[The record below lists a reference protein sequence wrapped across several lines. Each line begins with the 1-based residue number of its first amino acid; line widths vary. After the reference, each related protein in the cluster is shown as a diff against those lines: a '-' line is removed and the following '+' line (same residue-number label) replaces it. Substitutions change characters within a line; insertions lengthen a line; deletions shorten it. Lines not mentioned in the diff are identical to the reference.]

1 MGESWAGRVSPG
13 GCDDA
18 RVTAT
23 PAELNRATLA
33 RQLLLA
39 REPLPVTDAVGRL
52 LALQAQHPAS
62 PYLALWNRV
71 SGFDPAAL
79 DAAFRDGS
87 VVKATLLRM
96 TLHAARAE
104 DYPFLRSAV
113 QPVLRGARYDR
124 RFRET
129 GMAPAEAEAL
139 VPGLLAFASVP
150 RTTAEVDGW
159 LAGNAPTAARAALW
173 RTLRAVATLVHEPA
187 VDAAWSFGPRPVYRA
202 AAAPPALDEN
212 AAGAALPRLV
222 HRYLAGYGPASV
234 ADIAQFSLIP
244 RGRVREALAALGEEV
259 VESGGEHRPALYDV
273 PGAPRPPGDAPAPA
287 RLLGMWDNVLL
298 AHADRSRLLPPEY
311 RTAVTRANGDLLP
324 TLLVDGRVA
333 GVWRA
338 TGGGVEGYAFRSLPP
353 ATWRELSAEAERLAA
368 MLAGRDAEVYRRHHH
383 WWEKLGAAVAECRML
398 SGPIAG

>member
-1 MGESWAGRVSPG
+1 M
-13 GCDDA
+13 
-18 RVTAT
+18 TAT
-23 PAELNRATLA
+23 AAELNRATLA

-39 REPLPVTDAVGRL
+39 REALPVSDAVGRL
-52 LALQAQHPAS
+52 VALQAQHPAS

-71 SGFDPAAL
+71 AGFDPAAL
-79 DAAFRDGS
+79 DTAFADGA
-87 VVKATLLRM
+87 VVKATLLRI

-139 VPGLLAFASVP
+139 LPGLLEFAAVP
-150 RTTAEVDGW
+150 RTTAELDAW
-159 LAGNAPTAARAALW
+159 LAGNAPTSARSALW

-187 VDAAWSFGPRPVYRA
+187 TDAAWSFGPRPVYRA
-202 AAAPPALDEN
+202 AAAPPPLDE
-212 AAGAALPRLV
+212 AAAAAALPRLV
-222 HRYLAGYGPASV
+222 RRYLAGYGPASV
-234 ADIAQFSLIP
+234 ADIAQFSLVP

-259 VESGGEHRPALYDV
+259 VELPGGHRPPLYDL
-273 PGAPRPPGDAPAPA
+273 PDAPRPPGDAPAPA

-298 AHADRSRLLPPEY
+298 AHADRSRLLPAEF
-311 RTAVTRANGDLLP
+311 RAAVTRTNGDLLP

-338 TGGGVEGYAFRSLPP
+338 TGGGVEGYAFRQLPP
-353 ATWRELSAEAERLAA
+353 AAWRELSAEAERLAA
-368 MLAGRDAEVYRRHHH
+368 LLAGRDAEVYRRHHH
-383 WWEKLGAAVAECRML
+383 WWEKLGDAVAERRAL
-398 SGPIAG
+398 SGPIAD